1 MLKFPLEDQN
11 KYKAKIFFQKHQS
24 TPLDLTKTAGLASTL
39 GAATLDGLKFAGKVG
54 IEMVDAVFVPGDA
67 FQPFGPKKKID
78 TAKQRGPSAE
88 PSSKPIDTEAGLP
101 GACVMYLPQQILI
114 SDGVNLNETSLGIF
128 GGIVERALQG
138 GGSIAGAFAQA
149 LGEAGGAITD
159 VATGNVDADIFAIA
173 AGRLS
178 QVQPTTNAA
187 IRSAT
192 AITPNPNLRVIFEG
206 VTLRKFNVAFEMMP
220 KSPQETEAAKNVI
233 KYFRSG
239 MIPESIRAGGISAG
253 FRTPSKFEIKMSYDG
268 EVDEDGKLIS
278 GTRLATKFKKC
289 FLQNVNVTYNGQN
302 MAFLPDGNFQ
312 RYEITLEFIEEQ
324 TIDKQDVIEGF

>member
-39 GAATLDGLKFAGKVG
+39 AAAGLDALKFGGKVG
-54 IEMVDAVFVPGDA
+54 LQIADGLFLPGDQIQS
-67 FQPFGPKKKID
+67 FPRKQIN

-88 PSSKPIDTEAGLP
+88 PSSKRLETEAGLP
-101 GACVMYLPQQILI
+101 GSCVMYLPQQILI

-138 GGSIAGAFAQA
+138 GGSIAGAFTQA
-149 LGEAGGAITD
+149 LGEAGSAVTD
-159 VATGNVDADIFAIA
+159 VVTGNVDPDIFAIA

-192 AITPNPNLRVIFEG
+192 AVTPNPNLRVIFEG

-220 KSPQETEAAKNVI
+220 KSPRETEAAKNVI

-268 EVDEDGKLIS
+268 EVNEDGELIS

>member
-24 TPLDLTKTAGLASTL
+24 TPLDLTKTAGLASTI
-39 GAATLDGLKFAGKVG
+39 AAGTLDALKFGGKVG
-54 IEMVDAVFVPGDA
+54 LQIIDGLFLPGDQITS
-67 FQPFGPKKKID
+67 FPRKQIN

-88 PSSKPIDTEAGLP
+88 PSSKRLETEAGLP

-138 GGSIAGAFAQA
+138 GGSIAGAFTQA
-149 LGEAGGAITD
+149 LGEAGSAITD
-159 VATGNVDADIFAIA
+159 VATGNVDPDIFAIA

-192 AITPNPNLRVIFEG
+192 AVTPNPNLRVIFEG

-268 EVDEDGKLIS
+268 EVNEDGELIS
-278 GTRLATKFKKC
+278 GTQLATKFKK
-289 FLQNVNVTYNGQN
+289 
-302 MAFLPDGNFQ
+302 
-312 RYEITLEFIEEQ
+312 
-324 TIDKQDVIEGF
+324 

>member
-39 GAATLDGLKFAGKVG
+39 AAAGLDALKFGGKVG
-54 IEMVDAVFVPGDA
+54 LQIADGLFLPGDQIQS
-67 FQPFGPKKKID
+67 FPRKQIN

-88 PSSKPIDTEAGLP
+88 PSSKRLETEAGLP
-101 GACVMYLPQQILI
+101 GSCVMYLPQQILI

-138 GGSIAGAFAQA
+138 GGSIAGAFTQA
-149 LGEAGGAITD
+149 LGEAGSAITD
-159 VATGNVDADIFAIA
+159 VATGNVDPDIFAIA

-192 AITPNPNLRVIFEG
+192 AVTPNPNLRVIFEG

-220 KSPQETEAAKNVI
+220 KSPRETEAAKNVI

-268 EVDEDGKLIS
+268 EVNEDGELIS

>member
-39 GAATLDGLKFAGKVG
+39 AAAGLDALKFGGKVG
-54 IEMVDAVFVPGDA
+54 LQIADGLFLPGDQIQS
-67 FQPFGPKKKID
+67 FPRKQIN

-88 PSSKPIDTEAGLP
+88 PSSKRLETEAGLP
-101 GACVMYLPQQILI
+101 GSCVMYLPQQILI

-149 LGEAGGAITD
+149 LGEAGSAITD
-159 VATGNVDADIFAIA
+159 VATGNVDPDIFAIA

-192 AITPNPNLRVIFEG
+192 AVTPNPNLRVIFEG

-220 KSPQETEAAKNVI
+220 KSPRETEAAKNVI

-268 EVDEDGKLIS
+268 EVNEDGELIS

>member
-11 KYKAKIFFQKHQS
+11 KYKAKIFFQKYQS
-24 TPLDLTKTAGLASTL
+24 TPLDLTKTEGLASTI
-39 GAATLDGLKFAGKVG
+39 FAGSLDALEFGGNVG
-54 IEMVDAVFVPGDA
+54 LQIVDAILPGNVFEFPSP
-67 FQPFGPKKKID
+67 QKKLD

-88 PSSKPIDTEAGLP
+88 PSSKRLDTEAGLP

-138 GGSIAGAFAQA
+138 GGSIAGAFTQA
-149 LGEAGGAITD
+149 LGEAGSAVTD
-159 VATGNVDADIFAIA
+159 VVTGNVDPDIFAIA

-192 AITPNPNLRVIFEG
+192 AVTPNPNLRVIFEG

-220 KSPQETEAAKNVI
+220 KSPQETEAA
-233 KYFRSG
+233 
-239 MIPESIRAGGISAG
+239 
-253 FRTPSKFEIKMSYDG
+253 
-268 EVDEDGKLIS
+268 
-278 GTRLATKFKKC
+278 
-289 FLQNVNVTYNGQN
+289 
-302 MAFLPDGNFQ
+302 
-312 RYEITLEFIEEQ
+312 
-324 TIDKQDVIEGF
+324 

>member
-39 GAATLDGLKFAGKVG
+39 AAAGLDALKFGGKVG
-54 IEMVDAVFVPGDA
+54 LQIADGLFLPGDQIQS
-67 FQPFGPKKKID
+67 FPRKQIN

-88 PSSKPIDTEAGLP
+88 PSSKRLETEAGLP
-101 GACVMYLPQQILI
+101 GSCVMYLPQQILI

-149 LGEAGGAITD
+149 LGEAGSAITD
-159 VATGNVDADIFAIA
+159 VATGNVDPDIFAIA

-220 KSPQETEAAKNVI
+220 KSPRETEAAKNVI

>member
-39 GAATLDGLKFAGKVG
+39 AAAGLDALKFGGKVG
-54 IEMVDAVFVPGDA
+54 LQIADGLFLPGDQIQS
-67 FQPFGPKKKID
+67 FPRKQIN

-88 PSSKPIDTEAGLP
+88 PSSKRLETEAGLP
-101 GACVMYLPQQILI
+101 GSCVMYLPQQILI

-149 LGEAGGAITD
+149 LGEAGSAITD

-192 AITPNPNLRVIFEG
+192 AVTPNPNLRVIFEG

-220 KSPQETEAAKNVI
+220 KSPRETEAAKNVI

-268 EVDEDGKLIS
+268 EVNEDGELIS

>member
-39 GAATLDGLKFAGKVG
+39 AAAGLDALKFGGKVG
-54 IEMVDAVFVPGDA
+54 LQIADGLFLPGDQIQS
-67 FQPFGPKKKID
+67 FPRKQIN

-88 PSSKPIDTEAGLP
+88 PSSKRLETEAGLP
-101 GACVMYLPQQILI
+101 GSCVMYLPQQILI

-149 LGEAGGAITD
+149 LGEAGSAITD
-159 VATGNVDADIFAIA
+159 VATGNVDPDIFAIA

-220 KSPQETEAAKNVI
+220 KSPRETEAAKNVI

-268 EVDEDGKLIS
+268 EVNEDGELIS